1 MSSIRKRYN
10 NKTKKYSYQA
20 IIEIGKDNNGKRC
33 REYRTFDNKKDAEL
47 YLKETDVQISQN
59 SHVRNNKLTVSQ
71 VATYWIR
78 YLENKDIKYNTLR
91 GYKVNVNNH
100 IIPSIGNIY
109 IQKLTSYNINDM
121 IDDLKKKGLGA
132 TSIRYVLRNLNGI
145 IEFSIKRQWLKNSPM
160 SEVDR
165 PRPKPFKSQPY
176 SKEELK
182 RLIDVSKGTD
192 FEYIIRIE
200 AETGLRIGELLALT
214 WSDIDFINNT
224 ISINKTIVYK
234 VGKGCT
240 SSSPK
245 SEKSNRT
252 IPVTEDLIIALEDFK
267 KSEIKKLK
275 DFKKGSII
283 NSKTIIHDKN
293 WEPKSPHS
301 VSLAF
306 SKFLEN
312 NNLRHI
318 RFHDLRHTHAS
329 LLYLDYDTDIIA
341 IRDRMGH
348 SRASTTINSYVT
360 GTYKQQLEG
369 ITKLNSS
376 LNNEN
381 DRILN

>member
-10 NKTKKYSYQA
+10 NKTKKYSYQVV
-20 IIEIGKDNNGKRC
+20 IETGKDNNGKRC
-33 REYRTFDNKKDAEL
+33 HDYRTFDNKKDAEL
-47 YLKETDVQISQN
+47 YLKETDVQISRD
-59 SHVRNNKLTVSQ
+59 SYVRKNTLTVSD
-71 VATYWIR
+71 VATYWLR

-121 IDDLKKKGLGA
+121 IVDLKKKGLEA
-132 TSIRYVLRNLNGI
+132 TTIRYVLRNLNQI
-145 IEFSIKRQWLKNSPM
+145 IKFSINRMWLYKSPM
-160 SEVDR
+160 EEIDIPTSTNFQS
-165 PRPKPFKSQPY
+165 KPY
-176 SKEELK
+176 SFNELK
-182 RLIDVSKGTD
+182 CLIDVSKGTD

-214 WSDIDFINNT
+214 WSDIDFVNNT
-224 ISINKTIVYK
+224 ISINKTIVYE

-245 SEKSNRT
+245 SNKSNRT
-252 IPVTEDLIIALEDFK
+252 IPVTGDLIIALKDLK
-267 KSEIKKLK
+267 KNEIKKLK
-275 DFKKGSII
+275 VFKKGSRI

-329 LLYLDYDTDIIA
+329 LLYLEYNTDIIA
-341 IRDRMGH
+341 IRDRLGH
-348 SRASTTINSYVT
+348 SRASTTRNSYIT
-360 GTYKQQLEG
+360 GTNKQQLEG

>member
-10 NKTKKYSYQA
+10 SKSKKYSYQVV
-20 IIEIGKDNNGKRC
+20 IETGKDNNGKRC
-33 REYRTFDNKKDAEL
+33 HEYRTFDNKKDAEL
-47 YLKETDVQISQN
+47 FLKETDVQISRN
-59 SHVRNNKLTVSQ
+59 SFVRKNNLTVSE

-121 IDDLKKKGLGA
+121 IDDLKKKGLGS

-145 IEFSIKRQWLKNSPM
+145 IEFSIKRQWLYKSPM
-160 SEVDR
+160 LEVDM
-165 PRPKPFKSQPY
+165 PRTEPFKSQPY
-176 SKEELK
+176 SEEELK
-182 RLIDVSKGTD
+182 KLLDTSKGTD
-192 FEYIIRIE
+192 LEYIVLIE
-200 AETGLRIGELLALT
+200 SETGLRIGELLALT

-245 SEKSNRT
+245 SMKSNRT
-252 IPVTEDLIIALEDFK
+252 ILVTEDLIIALRDLK
-267 KSEIKKLK
+267 KFEKKKLK
-275 DFKKGSII
+275 ELKKGSRLD
-283 NSKTIIHDKN
+283 SKTIIHDKN

-329 LLYLDYDTDIIA
+329 LLHSNGTPIIA
-341 IRDRMGH
+341 IRDRLGH
-348 SRASTTINSYVT
+348 SRASTTINFYVT
-360 GTYKQQLEG
+360 GTDKQQLEG
-369 ITKLNSS
+369 ITKLHAS
-376 LNNEN
+376 LNNKN
-381 DRILN
+381 DTILN